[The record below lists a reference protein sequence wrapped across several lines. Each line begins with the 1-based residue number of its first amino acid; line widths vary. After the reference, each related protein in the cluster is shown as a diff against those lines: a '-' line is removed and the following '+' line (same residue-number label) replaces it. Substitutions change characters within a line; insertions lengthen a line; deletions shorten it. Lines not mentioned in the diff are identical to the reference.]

1 MLLTKDIKKLSGG
14 ISSIEKQKGEISH
27 VGKKEP
33 LFHLNY
39 E

>member
-1 MLLTKDIKKLSGG
+1 MLLTKDIKNVSDG

-27 VGKKEP
+27 VGKKET